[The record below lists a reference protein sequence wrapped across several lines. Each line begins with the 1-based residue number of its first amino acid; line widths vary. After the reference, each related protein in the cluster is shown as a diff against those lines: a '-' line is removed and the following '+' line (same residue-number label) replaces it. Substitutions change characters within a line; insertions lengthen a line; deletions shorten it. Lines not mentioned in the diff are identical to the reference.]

1 MTDRS
6 GGLRSMLADSMVVR
20 NAALGLLV
28 ALPMSVHAIGLLPE
42 LTLRVPNVNDDAE
55 HLLFV
60 QGASDALARGENV
73 VDFWVPEM
81 DEGFPEFLY
90 YQNVPHLAVVTLQRA
105 LLGTIDVTRAFNL
118 VRYLLLVLFP
128 LTVLWS
134 MRVMDFD
141 PVAAAVGG
149 AASSLIATNYL
160 YGFDYESYLWRGFG
174 LYTQIWAMHLSFMT
188 LACLWRLLRYGTGFR
203 RTVVLLS
210 VLGLSHLLY
219 AYMMVVSA
227 AVLLV
232 WGLNRSNAL
241 ARVRRLASAGTL
253 ALAITSWMWLPYV
266 LERGFLNASP
276 YLLQEKYASYGAG
289 TILGWL
295 FTGELT
301 DHGRLP
307 VLAALLAIGVAGA
320 VVRRAPSALF
330 ALALFAIWLV
340 LYFGRATLGPLAML
354 LPLQETLLFHR
365 FIGGVHIAAI
375 MLMGV
380 GGAAIFGLL
389 RTRTSLPR
397 TGLAVAAIAI
407 ALAPALKD
415 RYTFEETNGIWMRQ
429 TQAAID
435 ADAEMRSLVA
445 ALRELPA
452 GRVYAGLRSNWGE
465 RLDFAIPFRSVHA
478 YQYLVTERFRM
489 LAPPFGGASL
499 NSDLQFDFNDQSEAQ
514 YDLYNVR
521 YVIAPRDVSF
531 PSFMRV
537 LQTTARYTLYAAPSS
552 GHAEFVALTGRESV
566 TTQAKLFPRN
576 RAFVNGS
583 GPGERAYLRWNYP
596 APVDSVVSGPVA
608 GCANGGE
615 LHYER
620 IQPSRFDFLTS
631 CPGAATLVIKET
643 FHPNWRATV
652 DGNPAETFM
661 VSPSY
666 VGLSVPP
673 GDHFVTVEYRS
684 TPLKTPLLI
693 VGVVLLIAVVAAR
706 RDLPTLVR
714 ARVASVDRWVRH
726 RARR

>member
-1 MTDRS
+1 MSEAERSVADNPLCRVSDQMTDRFR
-6 GGLRSMLADSMVVR
+6 GLRSVLADYLVVR
-20 NAALGLLV
+20 NTALALLV

-90 YQNVPHLAVVTLQRA
+90 YQNLPHLAVVALHRA
-105 LLGTIDVTRAFNL
+105 LLGTIDLTTVFNL

-128 LTVLWS
+128 ITVFWS
-134 MRVMDFD
+134 MRGMDFD
-141 PVAAAVGG
+141 PVAAAVGA
-149 AASSLIATNYL
+149 AASSLIAIN
-160 YGFDYESYLWRGFG
+160 
-174 LYTQIWAMHLSFMT
+174 
-188 LACLWRLLRYGTGFR
+188 
-203 RTVVLLS
+203 
-210 VLGLSHLLY
+210 
-219 AYMMVVSA
+219 
-227 AVLLV
+227 
-232 WGLNRSNAL
+232 
-241 ARVRRLASAGTL
+241 
-253 ALAITSWMWLPYV
+253 SWMWLPYF
-266 LERGFLNASP
+266 LERGFLTASP

-307 VLAALLAIGVAGA
+307 VLAALLAIGVAAA
-320 VVRRAPSALF
+320 VVTRARSALF

-380 GGAAIFGLL
+380 GGAAIFSLL

-714 ARVASVDRWVRH
+714 ARVASV
-726 RARR
+726 